1 MSINDDSFSNYINSF
16 NNSFLRYDKE
26 RLLLNDLFHMIINI
40 IDDNIINNL
49 RNVNYFKKQ
58 LDILLKYV
66 IYRQLIENFIVLKK

>member
-1 MSINDDSFSNYINSF
+1 MIHFQNYINSF

-58 LDILLKYV
+58 LDI
-66 IYRQLIENFIVLKK
+66 FILNMLYIDN